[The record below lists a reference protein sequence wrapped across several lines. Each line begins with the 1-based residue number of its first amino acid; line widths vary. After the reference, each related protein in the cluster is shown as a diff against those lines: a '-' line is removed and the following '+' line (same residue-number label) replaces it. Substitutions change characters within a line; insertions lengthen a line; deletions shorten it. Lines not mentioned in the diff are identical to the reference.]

1 MESTT
6 VLSAGIDSASV
17 EKAEGFARV
26 LRIDDLHIL
35 YLPSAFQDYV
45 RIKSLYESGKRTPI
59 ELQTRGTYEHRKF
72 FPYMLDLTQT
82 PNTVLI
88 KFLRNVYGFKH
99 IDAAFLNIFFK
110 RELSIKF
117 PDDEEF

>member
-6 VLSAGIDSASV
+6 VLKGEIDSASV
-17 EKAEGFARV
+17 EKAKELARV
-26 LRIDDLHIL
+26 LGIDDSRIL
-35 YLPSAFQDYV
+35 YLSPAFQDYA
-45 RIKSLYESGKRTPI
+45 RIKSLYEDGKRTSI

-72 FPYMLDLTQT
+72 FPYVLDLTQT
-82 PNTVLI
+82 PNTELI

-99 IDAAFLNIFFK
+99 IDAAFLNFFFK

-117 PDDEEF
+117 PEDE